1 MTIAFDPRATSVG
14 ELEREIEALGYQ
26 AEKSAATAAPAP
38 SVARSEIFGV
48 PPDAPSYFSEALER
62 AKAAGKP
69 LVVDFW
75 APWCGPCLKLKRE
88 TLESP
93 ELAGLLARFEVIAV
107 NLDETPELGKFYR
120 VSSIPYVLFVDSKGT
135 VVDRLLGFEP
145 PVQFRV
151 RLEKA
156 LPRGEESRPVR

>member
-1 MTIAFDPRATSVG
+1 M
-14 ELEREIEALGYQ
+14 
-26 AEKSAATAAPAP
+26 
-38 SVARSEIFGV
+38 
-48 PPDAPSYFSEALER
+48 
-62 AKAAGKP
+62 
-69 LVVDFW
+69 
-75 APWCGPCLKLKRE
+75 KLKRE

-151 RLEKA
+151 HLDKA
-156 LPRGEESRPVR
+156 LLRGEEPLPVR